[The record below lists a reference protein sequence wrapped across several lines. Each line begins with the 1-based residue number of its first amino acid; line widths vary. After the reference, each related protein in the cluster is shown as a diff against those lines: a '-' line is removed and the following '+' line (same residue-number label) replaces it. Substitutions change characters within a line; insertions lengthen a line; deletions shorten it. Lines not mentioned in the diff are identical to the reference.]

1 MNYAQ
6 NLMGYICVYMYICIC
21 IRSCISLS
29 TYIYI
34 YIYIYLYNRGPISR
48 VQGSKARSPQ
58 IVHGEKNDF
67 RGVPVSE
74 VSFHRLEASPFV
86 VGRSVLIVF
95 EWLWGPLGL
104 SKTWIPLS
112 TSVKNQ
118 VFGVFASKTPLGR
131 AFDAFWSGW
140 MRLQSLSRRPFGGPL
155 ATLTGVPVRQIR
167 FFRASG
173 RVGL

>member
-1 MNYAQ
+1 M
-6 NLMGYICVYMYICIC
+6 C
-21 IRSCISLS
+21 
-29 TYIYI
+29 
-34 YIYIYLYNRGPISR
+34 IYLYISIYNQGPFSR

-58 IVHGEKNDF
+58 IVPGEKNDF
-67 RGVPVSE
+67 CGVPVSE

-95 EWLWGPLGL
+95 EWLWGPLGP

-140 MRLQSLSRRPFGGPL
+140 RREREVFG
-155 ATLTGVPVRQIR
+155 TLFGH
-167 FFRASG
+167 FWA
-173 RVGL
+173 L